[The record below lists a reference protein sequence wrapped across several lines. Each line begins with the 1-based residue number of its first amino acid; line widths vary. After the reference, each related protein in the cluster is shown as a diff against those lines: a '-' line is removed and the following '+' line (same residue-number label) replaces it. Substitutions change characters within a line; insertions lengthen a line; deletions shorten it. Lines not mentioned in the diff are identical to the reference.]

1 LSFVEIPHD
10 VSELALHPSREL
22 PPAPGTERIER
33 DGYLLV
39 LDPFPTAQIV
49 EPIDVTPEGVEKAV
63 ESARRIARERHKS
76 VLAWWVGP
84 DWHHLEEQLEAA
96 GLANDDTPGLEAVEN
111 AMVLLEPPRTRV
123 AEGVAVKATE
133 TYEEFVA
140 ALQVGMEAFDFPE
153 AMRTGA
159 LAEAPERWE
168 EYTTPSNPGRQ
179 FIASIDGRIIGTAYA
194 VLGSAGV
201 NLFGGSVLEEARGLG
216 VYQALIAARWEAAVA
231 RGTPALTVQAGR
243 MSKPI
248 VEKLGFVGVGQAHIY
263 VDTI

>member
-1 LSFVEIPHD
+1 MEIPHA
-10 VSELALHPSREL
+10 VSELALHPARDL
-22 PPAPGTERIER
+22 PTAPGTERIER

-49 EPIDVTPEGVEKAV
+49 EPIEVTPEGVEKAV
-63 ESARRIARERHKS
+63 ESARRIARERQKP
-76 VLAWWVGP
+76 VLAWWIGP
-84 DWHHLEEQLEAA
+84 DWHQLEEPLEAA
-96 GLANDDTPGLEAVEN
+96 GLAHDDTTGLEAVEN

-123 AEGVAVKATE
+123 VEGVAVKLTG

-140 ALQVGMEAFDFPE
+140 ALRVGMEAFDFPE
-153 AMRTGA
+153 AMLTGA

-179 FIASIDGRIIGTAYA
+179 FIATIDGRTVGTAYA
-194 VLGSAGV
+194 VLGPAGV
-201 NLFGGSVLEEARGLG
+201 NLFGGSVLAEARGRG

-248 VEKLGFVGVGQAHIY
+248 VEKLGFVGVGEAHIY